1 MSYERLPEII
11 YEVDRILQQ
20 AMKEDG
26 KGNYPNAPQG
36 LEPEYWRALRSAIE
50 SLSDAAT
57 MGVPRY
63 D

>member
-1 MSYERLPEII
+1 MSHERLPVII
-11 YEVDRILQQ
+11 YEIDRILKQ
-20 AMKEDG
+20 ALKEDG
-26 KGNYPNAPQG
+26 NGNYPNAPEG